1 MNALLR
7 KALGLLAIFM
17 MAGMAYLAFSSH
29 GSKATLPSLSMD
41 AYTTQVG
48 SQCRYG
54 MVVKHKY
61 LGFKIVNGPQYIWKN
76 NTPLVLVIEG
86 ADSILLNTATG
97 NARRWNGNQHD
108 LDPSVAQVYARDWY
122 KYQLAAVGIY
132 SHLMTPATKSF
143 VAGTGS
149 DRIQVIY
156 PDKSTHGTESSLW
169 SIDKAY
175 LPMACSLQVGSDTL
189 VASWKSWQWT
199 ADSLRTAAETYIN
212 DTRIGIN
219 DLRPAD
225 EVKKLT
231 GMDTADF

>member
-7 KALGLLAIFM
+7 KALGLLAVFM

-29 GSKATLPSLSMD
+29 GSHATLPSLSID
-41 AYTTQVG
+41 AYTTQLG

-61 LGFKIVNGPQYIWKN
+61 LGFKIANGPHYVWKN
-76 NTPLVLVIEG
+76 NTPLVLIMQG

-97 NARRWNGNQHD
+97 NARKWNGNRHD

-122 KYQLAAVGIY
+122 RNQLAALGIY

-156 PDKSTHGTESSLW
+156 PDNSTKGGASSIW
-169 SIDKAY
+169 AIDNQY
-175 LPMACSLQVGSDTL
+175 LPVSCTLKVGSDTL
-189 VASWKSWQWT
+189 VASWMSWQWT
-199 ADSLRTAAETYIN
+199 PDSLRIAAQTYIN
-212 DTRIGIN
+212 GTGIDIN
-219 DLRPAD
+219 DLRAAD

-231 GMDTADF
+231 GMATSDF